1 MVKLGSGS
9 DRDALLRQRL
19 AALSRRFLER
29 AVDERQQIAAALQRG
44 NLKEVAA
51 LAHRL
56 AGTAGSFGFK
66 DLGNHA
72 VRVEELIKQGATL
85 EMIDA
90 AAERL
95 LASIDRAGGAAA

>member
-19 AALSRRFLER
+19 AGLSRRFLER
-29 AVDERQQIAAALQRG
+29 AVDDRQHIAAALLRG
-44 NLKEVAA
+44 NLKEVTA

-56 AGTAGSFGFK
+56 AGTAGSFGYE

-72 VRVEELIKQGATL
+72 VRVEELIKQGAAL
-85 EMIDA
+85 ETIDA
-90 AAERL
+90 EADQL
-95 LASIDRAGGAAA
+95 LASIDRAVAAAA